1 MIYKG
6 QSNITKKLAFDCWDK
21 FKKPEPGYRIKE
33 FEPDSKFDIS
43 VLVLEKDYKGDFI
56 KNADGTQTLV
66 KVTEV
71 VKKPNLNFN
80 EANKGFKKLFTSYA
94 KADQGNI
101 DLQSAVKSAAEAIKA
116 IDGVN
121 VSNYKEIYST
131 LIEIG
136 KETIC
141 VAKPVQKLKKAD
153 TALVEEKPKEVDT
166 TLTDETVV
174 E

>member
-33 FEPDSKFDIS
+33 FEPDAKFDIS
-43 VLVLEKDYKGDFI
+43 VLVLEKDYKGDFV
-56 KNADGTQTLV
+56 KNTDGTQTLV

-71 VKKPNLNFN
+71 IKKPNPNFN
-80 EANKGFKKLFTSYA
+80 GGSKGFKKPFTPYA

-116 IDGVN
+116 IKDVTPT
-121 VSNYKEIYST
+121 NYESIYRR

-141 VAKPVQKLKKAD
+141 VANPAQEVKKED
-153 TALVEEKPKEVDT
+153 TALVEEKPKEVDS